1 MPNSE
6 NVTNIK
12 LKDIA
17 SLLGISIS
25 TVSKAL
31 NDRPDVKTAT
41 KAKVIETANS
51 LNFKPNHIASALRS
65 KRSYILG
72 VILPDLKDM
81 FFLDSLIGITEESS
95 KYDYKIMV
103 YQTCN
108 DYKKEI
114 AYTKL
119 LSECNIIDGLI
130 FSSVEE
136 ALVSTKKEHLNT
148 IIRKGLPIVHI
159 ENRNNI
165 TSNEDGFLTGQDCV
179 RKLLSIIS
187 EQPIVDTT
195 DNRILCFCNHFTQLI
210 WISIIYTDDPTQ
222 IIF

>member
-31 NDRPDVKTAT
+31 NDRLDVKTAT
-41 KAKVIETANS
+41 KAKVIEIANS

-65 KRSYILG
+65 KRSCILG
-72 VILPDLKDM
+72 IILPDLKDA
-81 FFLDSLIGITEESS
+81 FFLDTLIGITEESS
-95 KYDYKIMV
+95 RNNYKIML
-103 YQTCN
+103 YHSCS

-136 ALVSTKKEHLNT
+136 TITSIKKEHLDS
-148 IIRKGLPIVHI
+148 IIKKGLPIVHI

-165 TSNEDGFLTGQDCV
+165 TSNEDGFITGQSCV
-179 RKLLSIIS
+179 RKLLSIIRN
-187 EQPIVDTT
+187 EQ
-195 DNRILCFCNHFTQLI
+195 LHL
-210 WISIIYTDDPTQ
+210 SA
-222 IIF
+222 

>member
-6 NVTNIK
+6 KVANIK

-31 NDRPDVKTAT
+31 NDYPDVKTST
-41 KAKVIETANS
+41 KTRVLEVANS
-51 LNFKPNHIASALRS
+51 LNFKPNHMASALRN

-72 VILPDLKDM
+72 VVLPDLKDV

-130 FSSVEE
+130 FSSIDKTITE
-136 ALVSTKKEHLNT
+136 TKRGHLKT
-148 IIRKGLPIVHI
+148 VIKKGLPIVHI
-159 ENRNNI
+159 ENRNNK
-165 TSNEDGFLTGQDCV
+165 TSNENGFSTGQNCV
-179 RKLLSIIS
+179 RKLLGIIRNEHLHLS
-187 EQPIVDTT
+187 A
-195 DNRILCFCNHFTQLI
+195 
-210 WISIIYTDDPTQ
+210 
-222 IIF
+222 

>member
-1 MPNSE
+1 MLKSE
-6 NVTNIK
+6 NANIK

-17 SLLGISIS
+17 QLLGISVS

-41 KAKVIETANS
+41 KAKVIEVANS
-51 LNFKPNHIASALRS
+51 LNFKPNYIASALRS

-72 VILPDLKDM
+72 VVLPDLKDM
-81 FFLDSLIGITEESS
+81 FFLNSLIGITEESS

-108 DYKKEI
+108 DYSKEI

-130 FSSVEE
+130 FSPIEE
-136 ALVSTKKEHLNT
+136 VLTSAKREHLDS
-148 IIRKGLPIVHI
+148 IAKKGLPVVHI
-159 ENRNNI
+159 ENKNNL
-165 TSNEDGFLTGQDCV
+165 TSTENGFITGQNCV
-179 RKLLSIIS
+179 RKLLNMIRN
-187 EQPIVDTT
+187 EQ
-195 DNRILCFCNHFTQLI
+195 LHL
-210 WISIIYTDDPTQ
+210 SA
-222 IIF
+222 